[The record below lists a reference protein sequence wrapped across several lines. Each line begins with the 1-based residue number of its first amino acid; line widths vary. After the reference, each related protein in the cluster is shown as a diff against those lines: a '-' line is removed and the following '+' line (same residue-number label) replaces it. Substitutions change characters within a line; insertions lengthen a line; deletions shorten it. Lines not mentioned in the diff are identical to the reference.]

1 MRYAHNAQDTFHLAE
16 IGKQYFQLIHIVDL
30 DLHLDRRRKIV
41 PVHGRGNLQHRRTAL
56 RNGSHDIREQEVA
69 VFRND
74 DTAGASV
81 ESGRLCKL

>member
-1 MRYAHNAQDTFHLAE
+1 MEYDLGIAYSLARYSWNGVLAPSSNLRFEKKVCVVASATVRLTAHPISAIIKGAGD
-16 IGKQYFQLIHIVDL
+16 
-30 DLHLDRRRKIV
+30 
-41 PVHGRGNLQHRRTAL
+41 NL
-56 RNGSHDIREQEVA
+56 S